1 MEQGEDV
8 VPGEASLGEGVR
20 RREPNVWFPLGS
32 NVGGVSLR
40 VALADKADR
49 RRAEWILQEECQ

>member
-8 VPGEASLGEGVR
+8 VPFEINLGEGVR
-20 RREPNVWFPLGS
+20 RREHNVWFPLET

-49 RRAEWILQEECQ
+49 HKVEWILQEECQ